1 MAAAAATLGGCLG
14 TAQASVMDGVDVTM
28 GVHSAHGQRPASL
41 RAPQRNVPSML
52 AFVPE
57 KAFGA
62 LDVDPGSSIS
72 HARTRRAIELEQRL
86 DAAEQAIERAQHAA
100 DESWLL
106 VSSTLVLM
114 MTISGLALFYGG
126 LVRVQ
131 NVLATVMQ
139 SFAIACLV
147 TFMWISFGYSLSF
160 TRGSPVIGSYQRCV
174 LRTMPWTVL
183 PHPGRS

>member
-1 MAAAAATLGGCLG
+1 
-14 TAQASVMDGVDVTM
+14 MDGVAVTR

-41 RAPQRNVPSML
+41 RAPQRHVPSVL
-52 AFVPE
+52 AFVQTPE

-62 LDVDPGSSIS
+62 LDGDPGTSIS

-86 DAAEQAIERAQHAA
+86 VAAEQAIERAQHAA

-183 PHPGRS
+183 PHPWALLTL